1 MQKVAVGL
9 FRYPSLA
16 LVGALLALCGYAQLA
31 TARAERA
38 PVVVI
43 MRATPALAEVA
54 APAAPVVLA
63 PQPTAAPQIIY
74 VDRVVAAPPAESA
87 APATYA
93 PQGAPQPQ
101 PDALNDPA
109 QNGGSVAAPG
119 CPFPVVNGVCG
130 NGASAAEAD
139 EGAAEE
145 GTHAGRALPGK
156 PQIIPGGIV
165 ILPTARP

>member
-1 MQKVAVGL
+1 MNRLLLGL

-38 PVVVI
+38 PIVVI
-43 MRATPALAEVA
+43 MQATPALAEG
-54 APAAPVVLA
+54 APTA
-63 PQPTAAPQIIY
+63 QPTAEPQIVY

-130 NGASAAEAD
+130 DGAPAPQAD
-139 EGAAEE
+139 EGATE

-156 PQIIPGGIV
+156 PLTLPGGIV

>member
-130 NGASAAEAD
+130 DGAPAPQAD
-139 EGAAEE
+139 EGATE